1 MIIVYFSIYCFLGYW
16 LESFYVSLFQKKWC
30 SSGLLKGPYI
40 PLYGFGAC
48 ILILCQPVLITLPV
62 VFTCLIGGILM
73 TLLELVSSY
82 YIEKCFH
89 TRCWDYSHH
98 HLHYQG
104 RICLSYFLLWCV
116 LSGVFLY
123 HIHPFITSLSL
134 SHDACY
140 LCSLIYISFILKAYG
155 ERLFRSQKKGIKIH

>member
-1 MIIVYFSIYCFLGYW
+1 
-16 LESFYVSLFQKKWC
+16 
-30 SSGLLKGPYI
+30 
-40 PLYGFGAC
+40 
-48 ILILCQPVLITLPV
+48 
-62 VFTCLIGGILM
+62 M

-155 ERLFRSQKKGIKIH
+155 ERLFPSQKKGIKIH